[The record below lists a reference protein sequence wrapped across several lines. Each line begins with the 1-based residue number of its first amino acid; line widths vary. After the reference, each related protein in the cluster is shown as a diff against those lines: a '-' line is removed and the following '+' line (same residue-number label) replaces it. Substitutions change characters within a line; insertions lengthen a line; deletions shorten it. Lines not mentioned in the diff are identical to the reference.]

1 MPLVMDRTGP
11 EPVPYV
17 QRANLERES
26 EKSLK
31 NIDGLKKFIE

>member
-1 MPLVMDRTGP
+1 MPLVMDRTRP

-26 EKSLK
+26 EKIPK
-31 NIDGLKKFIE
+31 NIEGLKKFTE